1 MQVCAPR
8 YAREPVRGR
17 RGRKT
22 TPAAVLLGLACLN
35 RSREILLR
43 SGSRSG
49 AGRAVRRPTLCGRGG
64 AGGASHPLQVMVS
77 DNRREWLAPSKV
89 AGRSWTCGVA
99 SWSCE
104 TTSKSAEGEPGLQ
117 PPVEL
122 VNSSSVGSRNSG
134 LVARLRQRPFRFII
148 ADRLHLGRPYGGIS
162 SSSLIACSSLCRTF

>member
-1 MQVCAPR
+1 MQVRAPR

-22 TPAAVLLGLACLN
+22 TPAAVLPGLACLN

-43 SGSRSG
+43 SGSLSAP
-49 AGRAVRRPTLCGRGG
+49 AGRSAGPPFVAGAEPRAPPIRLRSWRRTIGL
-64 AGGASHPLQVMVS
+64 
-77 DNRREWLAPSKV
+77 EWLAPSKV
-89 AGRSWTCGVA
+89 AGRSRTRGVA

-148 ADRLHLGRPYGGIS
+148 ADRLHLSRPYGGIS
-162 SSSLIACSSLCRTF
+162 SFSLIACSSLCRTF